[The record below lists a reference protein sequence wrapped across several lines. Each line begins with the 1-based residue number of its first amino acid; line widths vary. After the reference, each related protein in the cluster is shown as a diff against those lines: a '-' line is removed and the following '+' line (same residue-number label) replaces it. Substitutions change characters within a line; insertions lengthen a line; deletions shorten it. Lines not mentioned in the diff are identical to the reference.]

1 MQRSALVADV
11 MLQMKAFALVAAG
24 VLSIGSA
31 QSLAC
36 SCTTVVVDTTPDRE
50 KQRWL
55 AEMAGGSETVVLARI
70 TYVAPYSD
78 GAGNVGQY
86 GVLEVR
92 EVLKGSPPPTIEVTT
107 GWCVNLVLNVEE
119 ERVFFIV
126 PGGRVQG
133 CSEYR
138 HAMTDEDVAMTLRKW
153 RRESAT

>member
-1 MQRSALVADV
+1 
-11 MLQMKAFALVAAG
+11 MKTFALFAAG
-24 VLSIGSA
+24 ILSLGPA

-36 SCTTVVVDTTPDRE
+36 SCTTVVVDTSPDRD
-50 KQRWL
+50 KQQWL
-55 AEMAGGSETVVLARI
+55 ERMAEGSETVVLARI

-92 EVLKGSPPPTIEVTT
+92 EIFKGSPPHTIEVTT

-138 HAMTDEDVAMTLRKW
+138 HAMTDEEVAMRFRKW
-153 RRESAT
+153 RREPAT